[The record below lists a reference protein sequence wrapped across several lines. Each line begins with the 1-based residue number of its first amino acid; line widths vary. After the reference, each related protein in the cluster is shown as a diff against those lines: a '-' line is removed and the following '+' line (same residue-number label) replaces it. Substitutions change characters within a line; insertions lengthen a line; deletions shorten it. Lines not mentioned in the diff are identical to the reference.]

1 MPQRA
6 DLLPQG
12 LPGILQAISEIRKDI
27 RELRAARRLEA
38 AAIGSGGLTVTGAGY
53 LTVMDADGSV
63 LLLIGGIE
71 PYGDGTPQRG
81 LAIRRADG
89 SLALSVSSTSG
100 STADPQCLVIRDAK
114 GNPLVAEDIAGGLA
128 RPWGDIPMYA
138 AKSGSWLTTT
148 SASYEVLWRGVV
160 DARNPKLAVSGWSLA
175 GAGSA
180 GNVRVKANGT
190 VIGSASAV
198 TTSTQQWTIG
208 PLAHGVAI
216 GSDLTVEIEAQ
227 LTSGAGPVSIGV
239 HHVRGQQT

>member
-12 LPGILQAISEIRKDI
+12 LTGILQAIKDIRQDI

-38 AAIGSGGLTVTGAGY
+38 ASIGAGGLTVTGAGY

-81 LAIRRADG
+81 IALRRADG
-89 SLALSVSSTSG
+89 TLALSVSSTSG
-100 STADPQCLVIRDAK
+100 STSDPQGLVIRDAR
-114 GNPLVAEDIAGGLA
+114 GNVLVAEDVSGGLA
-128 RPWGDIPMYA
+128 RPWGDIPMYP
-138 AKSGSWLTTT
+138 AKSTNWLTTT
-148 SASYEVLWRGVV
+148 NASYEVLWRGVV
-160 DARNPKLAVSGWSLA
+160 DARNPKLAVSGWAVAAASS
-175 GAGSA
+175 G
-180 GNVRVKANGT
+180 GNVRVKVNGT
-190 VIGSASAV
+190 VLGSPVAV
-198 TTSTQQWTIG
+198 TTTSSQWTIG

-239 HHVRGQQT
+239 HHARGQQT